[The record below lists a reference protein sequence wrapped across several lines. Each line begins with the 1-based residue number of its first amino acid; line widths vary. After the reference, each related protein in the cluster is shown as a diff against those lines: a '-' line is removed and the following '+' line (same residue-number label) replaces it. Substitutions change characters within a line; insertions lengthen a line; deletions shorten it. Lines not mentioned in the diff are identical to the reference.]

1 MSVLDNKKISFIGGG
16 NMAQALISGLVSC
29 GVKPSLITV
38 ADPSS
43 EAREQLAAKGLN
55 TVDPTADAKAAVI
68 DADIVVLAVKPQVM
82 KAVVSSF
89 AHVLDKQLVISV
101 AAGLSTELLS
111 DMLGGYDNIV
121 RAMPNTPAMIQ
132 MGATGLYGTDNI
144 SAEQKQLATAV
155 MEASGLVM
163 WVDNEEHMH
172 AVTAV
177 SGSAPAYM
185 FYFIEAMVDGAVAL
199 GLDKEQASA
208 LAMQTML
215 GAAKMAMGSEDAPS
229 ELRRKVTSPNG
240 TTQAAIIDADIV
252 VLAVKPQVMKAVV
265 SSFADALDKQLV
277 ISVAAGLSTELLS
290 NMLGGYKNI
299 VRAMPNTP
307 AMIQMGATGLYGTDN
322 ISAEQKQLATAVMEA
337 SGLVM
342 WVDNEEHMH
351 AVTAVSGSAPAYMF
365 YFIES
370 MVDGAVALGLDKE
383 QASAL
388 AMQTMLGAAKMAM
401 NSEDAPAELRR
412 KVTSPNGTTQAA
424 VESMQANDIG
434 RQIVEAMQACYDR
447 SQALSE
453 EMSK

>member
-89 AHVLDKQLVISV
+89 SDILDKQLVISV

-163 WVDNEEHMH
+163 WVDNEEQMH

-185 FYFIEAMVDGAVAL
+185 FYFIESMIDGAVAL

-240 TTQAAIIDADIV
+240 TTQAA
-252 VLAVKPQVMKAVV
+252 
-265 SSFADALDKQLV
+265 
-277 ISVAAGLSTELLS
+277 
-290 NMLGGYKNI
+290 
-299 VRAMPNTP
+299 
-307 AMIQMGATGLYGTDN
+307 
-322 ISAEQKQLATAVMEA
+322 
-337 SGLVM
+337 
-342 WVDNEEHMH
+342 
-351 AVTAVSGSAPAYMF
+351 
-365 YFIES
+365 
-370 MVDGAVALGLDKE
+370 
-383 QASAL
+383 
-388 AMQTMLGAAKMAM
+388 
-401 NSEDAPAELRR
+401 
-412 KVTSPNGTTQAA
+412 

-434 RQIVEAMQACYDR
+434 GQIGEAMQACYDR

>member
-29 GVKPSLITV
+29 GIEPSLITV

-43 EAREQLAAKGLN
+43 EVREQLAAKGLS
-55 TVDPTADAKAAVI
+55 TVDPTADATAAI
-68 DADIVVLAVKPQVM
+68 TDADIVVLAVKPQVM
-82 KAVVSSF
+82 KPVVSAF
-89 AHVLDKQLVISV
+89 ADALDNQLVISV
-101 AAGLSTELLS
+101 AAGLSTDLLS
-111 DMLGGYDNIV
+111 DMLNGYGNIV

-132 MGATGLYGTDNI
+132 MGATGLYGTDGI
-144 SAEQKQLATAV
+144 TAEQKQLATAV

-163 WVDNEEHMH
+163 WVDNE
-172 AVTAV
+172 A
-177 SGSAPAYM
+177 
-185 FYFIEAMVDGAVAL
+185 
-199 GLDKEQASA
+199 
-208 LAMQTML
+208 
-215 GAAKMAMGSEDAPS
+215 
-229 ELRRKVTSPNG
+229 
-240 TTQAAIIDADIV
+240 
-252 VLAVKPQVMKAVV
+252 
-265 SSFADALDKQLV
+265 
-277 ISVAAGLSTELLS
+277 
-290 NMLGGYKNI
+290 
-299 VRAMPNTP
+299 
-307 AMIQMGATGLYGTDN
+307 
-322 ISAEQKQLATAVMEA
+322 
-337 SGLVM
+337 
-342 WVDNEEHMH
+342 HMH

-401 NSEDAPAELRR
+401 NSDDAPAELRR

-434 RQIVEAMQACYDR
+434 RQIIEAMQACYDR

>member
-68 DADIVVLAVKPQVM
+68 GADIVVLAVKPQVM
-82 KAVVSSF
+82 KAVVSGF
-89 AHVLDKQLVISV
+89 ADVLDKQLVISV
-101 AAGLSTELLS
+101 AAGLSTALLS
-111 DMLGGYDNIV
+111 NMLGGYSNIV

-144 SAEQKQLATAV
+144 AAEQKQLATAV

-163 WVDNEEHMH
+163 WVNNEKHMH

-240 TTQAAIIDADIV
+240 TTQAAI
-252 VLAVKPQVMKAVV
+252 
-265 SSFADALDKQLV
+265 
-277 ISVAAGLSTELLS
+277 
-290 NMLGGYKNI
+290 
-299 VRAMPNTP
+299 
-307 AMIQMGATGLYGTDN
+307 
-322 ISAEQKQLATAVMEA
+322 
-337 SGLVM
+337 
-342 WVDNEEHMH
+342 
-351 AVTAVSGSAPAYMF
+351 
-365 YFIES
+365 
-370 MVDGAVALGLDKE
+370 
-383 QASAL
+383 
-388 AMQTMLGAAKMAM
+388 
-401 NSEDAPAELRR
+401 
-412 KVTSPNGTTQAA
+412 
-424 VESMQANDIG
+424 ESMQANDIS

>member
-29 GVKPSLITV
+29 GIKPSLITV

-55 TVDPTADAKAAVI
+55 TVDPTVDATAAII

-82 KAVVSSF
+82 KPVVSAF
-89 AHVLDKQLVISV
+89 ANVLDKQLVISV
-101 AAGLSTELLS
+101 AAGLSTDILS
-111 DMLGGYDNIV
+111 GMLGGYSNIV

-132 MGATGLYGTDNI
+132 MGATGLYGTDDI

-163 WVDNEEHMH
+163 WVDEEEHMH

-185 FYFIEAMVDGAVAL
+185 FYI
-199 GLDKEQASA
+199 
-208 LAMQTML
+208 
-215 GAAKMAMGSEDAPS
+215 
-229 ELRRKVTSPNG
+229 
-240 TTQAAIIDADIV
+240 
-252 VLAVKPQVMKAVV
+252 
-265 SSFADALDKQLV
+265 
-277 ISVAAGLSTELLS
+277 
-290 NMLGGYKNI
+290 
-299 VRAMPNTP
+299 
-307 AMIQMGATGLYGTDN
+307 
-322 ISAEQKQLATAVMEA
+322 
-337 SGLVM
+337 
-342 WVDNEEHMH
+342 
-351 AVTAVSGSAPAYMF
+351 
-365 YFIES
+365 IES

-401 NSEDAPAELRR
+401 DSDDAPAELRR

-424 VESMQANDIG
+424 VESMQANEIG
-434 RQIVEAMQACYDR
+434 RQIGEAMQACYDR

-453 EMSK
+453 EMK

>member
-16 NMAQALISGLVSC
+16 NMAQALISGLISC

-68 DADIVVLAVKPQVM
+68 GADIVVLAVKPQVM
-82 KAVVSSF
+82 KAVASGF
-89 AHVLDKQLVISV
+89 ADALDKQLVISV
-101 AAGLSTELLS
+101 AAGLSTALLS
-111 DMLGGYDNIV
+111 NMLGGYSNIV

-185 FYFIEAMVDGAVAL
+185 FYFIEAMVDGGVAL

-215 GAAKMAMGSEDAPS
+215 GAAKMALGSEDAPS

-240 TTQAAIIDADIV
+240 TTQAAI
-252 VLAVKPQVMKAVV
+252 
-265 SSFADALDKQLV
+265 
-277 ISVAAGLSTELLS
+277 
-290 NMLGGYKNI
+290 
-299 VRAMPNTP
+299 
-307 AMIQMGATGLYGTDN
+307 
-322 ISAEQKQLATAVMEA
+322 
-337 SGLVM
+337 
-342 WVDNEEHMH
+342 
-351 AVTAVSGSAPAYMF
+351 
-365 YFIES
+365 
-370 MVDGAVALGLDKE
+370 
-383 QASAL
+383 
-388 AMQTMLGAAKMAM
+388 
-401 NSEDAPAELRR
+401 
-412 KVTSPNGTTQAA
+412 
-424 VESMQANDIG
+424 ESMQANDIS
-434 RQIVEAMQACYDR
+434 RQIVEAMQACADR

>member
-68 DADIVVLAVKPQVM
+68 GADIVVLAVKPQVM
-82 KAVVSSF
+82 KAVVSGF
-89 AHVLDKQLVISV
+89 ADALDKQLVISV
-101 AAGLSTELLS
+101 AAGLSTALLS
-111 DMLGGYDNIV
+111 NMLGGYSNIV

-132 MGATGLYGTDNI
+132 MGATGLYGTDDI

-185 FYFIEAMVDGAVAL
+185 FYFIEAMVDGGVAL

-215 GAAKMAMGSEDAPS
+215 GAAKMALGSEDAPS

-240 TTQAAIIDADIV
+240 TTQAAI
-252 VLAVKPQVMKAVV
+252 
-265 SSFADALDKQLV
+265 
-277 ISVAAGLSTELLS
+277 
-290 NMLGGYKNI
+290 
-299 VRAMPNTP
+299 
-307 AMIQMGATGLYGTDN
+307 
-322 ISAEQKQLATAVMEA
+322 
-337 SGLVM
+337 
-342 WVDNEEHMH
+342 
-351 AVTAVSGSAPAYMF
+351 
-365 YFIES
+365 
-370 MVDGAVALGLDKE
+370 
-383 QASAL
+383 
-388 AMQTMLGAAKMAM
+388 
-401 NSEDAPAELRR
+401 
-412 KVTSPNGTTQAA
+412 
-424 VESMQANDIG
+424 ESMQANDIS
-434 RQIVEAMQACYDR
+434 RQIVEAMQACADR

>member
-16 NMAQALISGLVSC
+16 NMAQALISGLISC

-38 ADPSS
+38 ADPNS

-82 KAVVSSF
+82 KAVVSGF
-89 AHVLDKQLVISV
+89 ADVLDKQLVISV

-111 DMLGGYDNIV
+111 NMLGGYSNIV

-132 MGATGLYGTDNI
+132 MGATGLYGTDDI

-215 GAAKMAMGSEDAPS
+215 GSAKMALGSEDAPS

-240 TTQAAIIDADIV
+240 TTQAAI
-252 VLAVKPQVMKAVV
+252 
-265 SSFADALDKQLV
+265 
-277 ISVAAGLSTELLS
+277 
-290 NMLGGYKNI
+290 
-299 VRAMPNTP
+299 
-307 AMIQMGATGLYGTDN
+307 
-322 ISAEQKQLATAVMEA
+322 
-337 SGLVM
+337 
-342 WVDNEEHMH
+342 
-351 AVTAVSGSAPAYMF
+351 
-365 YFIES
+365 
-370 MVDGAVALGLDKE
+370 
-383 QASAL
+383 
-388 AMQTMLGAAKMAM
+388 
-401 NSEDAPAELRR
+401 
-412 KVTSPNGTTQAA
+412 
-424 VESMQANDIG
+424 ESMQANDIS

>member
-89 AHVLDKQLVISV
+89 ADVLDKQLVISV

-111 DMLGGYDNIV
+111 DMLGGYD
-121 RAMPNTPAMIQ
+121 
-132 MGATGLYGTDNI
+132 
-144 SAEQKQLATAV
+144 
-155 MEASGLVM
+155 
-163 WVDNEEHMH
+163 
-172 AVTAV
+172 
-177 SGSAPAYM
+177 
-185 FYFIEAMVDGAVAL
+185 
-199 GLDKEQASA
+199 
-208 LAMQTML
+208 
-215 GAAKMAMGSEDAPS
+215 
-229 ELRRKVTSPNG
+229 
-240 TTQAAIIDADIV
+240 
-252 VLAVKPQVMKAVV
+252 
-265 SSFADALDKQLV
+265 
-277 ISVAAGLSTELLS
+277 
-290 NMLGGYKNI
+290 NI

-434 RQIVEAMQACYDR
+434 GQIVEAMQACYDR
-447 SQALSE
+447 SQSLSE

>member
-16 NMAQALISGLVSC
+16 NMAQALISGLISC

-68 DADIVVLAVKPQVM
+68 GADIVVLAVKPQVM
-82 KAVVSSF
+82 KVVVSGF
-89 AHVLDKQLVISV
+89 ADVLDTQLVISV
-101 AAGLSTELLS
+101 AAGLSTALLS
-111 DMLGGYDNIV
+111 NMLGGYSNIV

-132 MGATGLYGTDNI
+132 MGATGLYGTDDI

-185 FYFIEAMVDGAVAL
+185 FYFIEAMVDGGVAL

-215 GAAKMAMGSEDAPS
+215 GAAKMALGSEDAPS

-240 TTQAAIIDADIV
+240 TTQAAI
-252 VLAVKPQVMKAVV
+252 
-265 SSFADALDKQLV
+265 
-277 ISVAAGLSTELLS
+277 
-290 NMLGGYKNI
+290 
-299 VRAMPNTP
+299 
-307 AMIQMGATGLYGTDN
+307 
-322 ISAEQKQLATAVMEA
+322 
-337 SGLVM
+337 
-342 WVDNEEHMH
+342 
-351 AVTAVSGSAPAYMF
+351 
-365 YFIES
+365 
-370 MVDGAVALGLDKE
+370 
-383 QASAL
+383 
-388 AMQTMLGAAKMAM
+388 
-401 NSEDAPAELRR
+401 
-412 KVTSPNGTTQAA
+412 
-424 VESMQANDIG
+424 ESMQANDIS
-434 RQIVEAMQACYDR
+434 RQIVEAMQACADR

>member
-16 NMAQALISGLVSC
+16 NMAQALISGLISC

-38 ADPSS
+38 ADPNS

-68 DADIVVLAVKPQVM
+68 NADIVVLAVKPQVM
-82 KAVVSSF
+82 KAVVSGF
-89 AHVLDKQLVISV
+89 ADVLNKQLVISV
-101 AAGLSTELLS
+101 AAGLSTALLS
-111 DMLGGYDNIV
+111 NMLGGYSNIV

-132 MGATGLYGTDNI
+132 MGATGLYGTDDI

-215 GAAKMAMGSEDAPS
+215 GAAKMAVGSEDAPS

-240 TTQAAIIDADIV
+240 TTQAAI
-252 VLAVKPQVMKAVV
+252 
-265 SSFADALDKQLV
+265 
-277 ISVAAGLSTELLS
+277 
-290 NMLGGYKNI
+290 
-299 VRAMPNTP
+299 
-307 AMIQMGATGLYGTDN
+307 
-322 ISAEQKQLATAVMEA
+322 
-337 SGLVM
+337 
-342 WVDNEEHMH
+342 
-351 AVTAVSGSAPAYMF
+351 
-365 YFIES
+365 
-370 MVDGAVALGLDKE
+370 
-383 QASAL
+383 
-388 AMQTMLGAAKMAM
+388 
-401 NSEDAPAELRR
+401 
-412 KVTSPNGTTQAA
+412 
-424 VESMQANDIG
+424 ESMQANDIS

>member
-55 TVDPTADAKAAVI
+55 TVDPTVDAKAAVI

-89 AHVLDKQLVISV
+89 ADILDKQLVISV

-111 DMLGGYDNIV
+111 DMLGGYD
-121 RAMPNTPAMIQ
+121 
-132 MGATGLYGTDNI
+132 
-144 SAEQKQLATAV
+144 
-155 MEASGLVM
+155 
-163 WVDNEEHMH
+163 
-172 AVTAV
+172 
-177 SGSAPAYM
+177 
-185 FYFIEAMVDGAVAL
+185 
-199 GLDKEQASA
+199 
-208 LAMQTML
+208 
-215 GAAKMAMGSEDAPS
+215 
-229 ELRRKVTSPNG
+229 
-240 TTQAAIIDADIV
+240 
-252 VLAVKPQVMKAVV
+252 
-265 SSFADALDKQLV
+265 
-277 ISVAAGLSTELLS
+277 
-290 NMLGGYKNI
+290 NI

-434 RQIVEAMQACYDR
+434 GQIVEAMQACYDR

>member
-68 DADIVVLAVKPQVM
+68 GADIVVLAVKPQVM
-82 KAVVSSF
+82 KAVVSGF
-89 AHVLDKQLVISV
+89 ADVLDKQLVISV
-101 AAGLSTELLS
+101 AAGLSTALLS
-111 DMLGGYDNIV
+111 NMLGGYSNIV

-132 MGATGLYGTDNI
+132 MGATGLYGTDDI

-155 MEASGLVM
+155 MQASGLVM

-215 GAAKMAMGSEDAPS
+215 GSAKMALGSEDAPS

-240 TTQAAIIDADIV
+240 TTQAAI
-252 VLAVKPQVMKAVV
+252 
-265 SSFADALDKQLV
+265 
-277 ISVAAGLSTELLS
+277 
-290 NMLGGYKNI
+290 
-299 VRAMPNTP
+299 
-307 AMIQMGATGLYGTDN
+307 
-322 ISAEQKQLATAVMEA
+322 
-337 SGLVM
+337 
-342 WVDNEEHMH
+342 
-351 AVTAVSGSAPAYMF
+351 
-365 YFIES
+365 
-370 MVDGAVALGLDKE
+370 
-383 QASAL
+383 
-388 AMQTMLGAAKMAM
+388 
-401 NSEDAPAELRR
+401 
-412 KVTSPNGTTQAA
+412 
-424 VESMQANDIG
+424 ESMQANDIS

>member
-89 AHVLDKQLVISV
+89 SDILDKQLVISV

-185 FYFIEAMVDGAVAL
+185 FYFIESMIDGAVAL

-240 TTQAAIIDADIV
+240 TTQAAI
-252 VLAVKPQVMKAVV
+252 
-265 SSFADALDKQLV
+265 
-277 ISVAAGLSTELLS
+277 
-290 NMLGGYKNI
+290 
-299 VRAMPNTP
+299 
-307 AMIQMGATGLYGTDN
+307 
-322 ISAEQKQLATAVMEA
+322 
-337 SGLVM
+337 
-342 WVDNEEHMH
+342 
-351 AVTAVSGSAPAYMF
+351 
-365 YFIES
+365 
-370 MVDGAVALGLDKE
+370 
-383 QASAL
+383 
-388 AMQTMLGAAKMAM
+388 
-401 NSEDAPAELRR
+401 
-412 KVTSPNGTTQAA
+412 
-424 VESMQANDIG
+424 ESMQANDIG
-434 RQIVEAMQACYDR
+434 HQIGEAMQACYDR

>member
-68 DADIVVLAVKPQVM
+68 GADIVVLAVKPQVM
-82 KAVVSSF
+82 KAVVSGF
-89 AHVLDKQLVISV
+89 ADVLDTQLVISV

-111 DMLGGYDNIV
+111 NMLGGYGNIV

-132 MGATGLYGTDNI
+132 MGATGLYGTDHI

-215 GAAKMAMGSEDAPS
+215 GAAKMAMNSEDAPS
-229 ELRRKVTSPNG
+229 
-240 TTQAAIIDADIV
+240 
-252 VLAVKPQVMKAVV
+252 
-265 SSFADALDKQLV
+265 
-277 ISVAAGLSTELLS
+277 
-290 NMLGGYKNI
+290 
-299 VRAMPNTP
+299 
-307 AMIQMGATGLYGTDN
+307 
-322 ISAEQKQLATAVMEA
+322 
-337 SGLVM
+337 
-342 WVDNEEHMH
+342 
-351 AVTAVSGSAPAYMF
+351 
-365 YFIES
+365 
-370 MVDGAVALGLDKE
+370 
-383 QASAL
+383 
-388 AMQTMLGAAKMAM
+388 
-401 NSEDAPAELRR
+401 ELRR

-424 VESMQANDIG
+424 VESMQANDIS

>member
-29 GVKPSLITV
+29 GIKPSSITV

-43 EAREQLAAKGLN
+43 EVREQLAAKGLS
-55 TVDPTADAKAAVI
+55 TVDPTADATAAI
-68 DADIVVLAVKPQVM
+68 TDADIVVLAVKPQVM
-82 KAVVSSF
+82 KPVVSAF
-89 AHVLDKQLVISV
+89 ADALDHQLVISV
-101 AAGLSTELLS
+101 AAGLSTDLLS
-111 DMLGGYDNIV
+111 DMLGGYGNIV

-132 MGATGLYGTDNI
+132 MGATGLYGTD
-144 SAEQKQLATAV
+144 
-155 MEASGLVM
+155 
-163 WVDNEEHMH
+163 
-172 AVTAV
+172 
-177 SGSAPAYM
+177 
-185 FYFIEAMVDGAVAL
+185 
-199 GLDKEQASA
+199 
-208 LAMQTML
+208 
-215 GAAKMAMGSEDAPS
+215 
-229 ELRRKVTSPNG
+229 
-240 TTQAAIIDADIV
+240 DI
-252 VLAVKPQVMKAVV
+252 
-265 SSFADALDKQLV
+265 
-277 ISVAAGLSTELLS
+277 T
-290 NMLGGYKNI
+290 
-299 VRAMPNTP
+299 
-307 AMIQMGATGLYGTDN
+307 
-322 ISAEQKQLATAVMEA
+322 AEQKQLATAVMEA

-401 NSEDAPAELRR
+401 GSDDEPAELRR

>member
-89 AHVLDKQLVISV
+89 VDALDKQLVISV

-177 SGSAPAYM
+177 SGSAPAY
-185 FYFIEAMVDGAVAL
+185 V
-199 GLDKEQASA
+199 
-208 LAMQTML
+208 
-215 GAAKMAMGSEDAPS
+215 
-229 ELRRKVTSPNG
+229 
-240 TTQAAIIDADIV
+240 
-252 VLAVKPQVMKAVV
+252 
-265 SSFADALDKQLV
+265 
-277 ISVAAGLSTELLS
+277 
-290 NMLGGYKNI
+290 
-299 VRAMPNTP
+299 
-307 AMIQMGATGLYGTDN
+307 
-322 ISAEQKQLATAVMEA
+322 
-337 SGLVM
+337 
-342 WVDNEEHMH
+342 
-351 AVTAVSGSAPAYMF
+351 F

-370 MVDGAVALGLDKE
+370 MIDGAMALGLDKE

-434 RQIVEAMQACYDR
+434 GQIVEAMQACYDR

>member
-16 NMAQALISGLVSC
+16 NMAQALISGLISC

-38 ADPSS
+38 ADPNS

-68 DADIVVLAVKPQVM
+68 GADIVVLAVKPQVM
-82 KAVVSSF
+82 KAVVSGF
-89 AHVLDKQLVISV
+89 ADVLNKQLVISV
-101 AAGLSTELLS
+101 AAGLSTALLS
-111 DMLGGYDNIV
+111 NMLGGYSNIV

-132 MGATGLYGTDNI
+132 MGATGLYGTD
-144 SAEQKQLATAV
+144 
-155 MEASGLVM
+155 
-163 WVDNEEHMH
+163 D
-172 AVTAV
+172 
-177 SGSAPAYM
+177 
-185 FYFIEAMVDGAVAL
+185 
-199 GLDKEQASA
+199 
-208 LAMQTML
+208 
-215 GAAKMAMGSEDAPS
+215 
-229 ELRRKVTSPNG
+229 
-240 TTQAAIIDADIV
+240 
-252 VLAVKPQVMKAVV
+252 
-265 SSFADALDKQLV
+265 
-277 ISVAAGLSTELLS
+277 
-290 NMLGGYKNI
+290 
-299 VRAMPNTP
+299 
-307 AMIQMGATGLYGTDN
+307 

-401 NSEDAPAELRR
+401 GSEDAPSELRR

-424 VESMQANDIG
+424 IESMQANDIS

>member
-16 NMAQALISGLVSC
+16 NMAQALISGLISC

-43 EAREQLAAKGLN
+43 DAREQLAAKGLN

-68 DADIVVLAVKPQVM
+68 GADIVVLAVKPQVM
-82 KAVVSSF
+82 KVVVSGF
-89 AHVLDKQLVISV
+89 ADVLETQLVISV
-101 AAGLSTELLS
+101 AAGLSTALLS
-111 DMLGGYDNIV
+111 NMLGGYSNIV

-185 FYFIEAMVDGAVAL
+185 FYFIEAMVDGGVAL

-215 GAAKMAMGSEDAPS
+215 GAAKMALGSEDAPS

-240 TTQAAIIDADIV
+240 TTQAAI
-252 VLAVKPQVMKAVV
+252 
-265 SSFADALDKQLV
+265 
-277 ISVAAGLSTELLS
+277 
-290 NMLGGYKNI
+290 
-299 VRAMPNTP
+299 
-307 AMIQMGATGLYGTDN
+307 
-322 ISAEQKQLATAVMEA
+322 
-337 SGLVM
+337 
-342 WVDNEEHMH
+342 
-351 AVTAVSGSAPAYMF
+351 
-365 YFIES
+365 
-370 MVDGAVALGLDKE
+370 
-383 QASAL
+383 
-388 AMQTMLGAAKMAM
+388 
-401 NSEDAPAELRR
+401 
-412 KVTSPNGTTQAA
+412 
-424 VESMQANDIG
+424 ESMQENDIS
-434 RQIVEAMQACYDR
+434 RQIVEAMQACADR

>member
-16 NMAQALISGLVSC
+16 NMAQALISGLISC

-43 EAREQLAAKGLN
+43 DAREQLAAKGLN

-82 KAVVSSF
+82 KAVVSGF
-89 AHVLDKQLVISV
+89 ADVLDTQLVISV
-101 AAGLSTELLS
+101 AAGLSTALLS
-111 DMLGGYDNIV
+111 NMLGGYSNIV

-132 MGATGLYGTDNI
+132 MGATGLYGTDDI

-185 FYFIEAMVDGAVAL
+185 FYFIEAMVDGGVAL

-208 LAMQTML
+208 LALQTML
-215 GAAKMAMGSEDAPS
+215 GAAKMALGSEDAPS

-240 TTQAAIIDADIV
+240 TTQAAI
-252 VLAVKPQVMKAVV
+252 
-265 SSFADALDKQLV
+265 
-277 ISVAAGLSTELLS
+277 
-290 NMLGGYKNI
+290 
-299 VRAMPNTP
+299 
-307 AMIQMGATGLYGTDN
+307 
-322 ISAEQKQLATAVMEA
+322 
-337 SGLVM
+337 
-342 WVDNEEHMH
+342 
-351 AVTAVSGSAPAYMF
+351 
-365 YFIES
+365 
-370 MVDGAVALGLDKE
+370 
-383 QASAL
+383 
-388 AMQTMLGAAKMAM
+388 
-401 NSEDAPAELRR
+401 
-412 KVTSPNGTTQAA
+412 
-424 VESMQANDIG
+424 ESMQANDIS
-434 RQIVEAMQACYDR
+434 RQIVEAMQACADR